1 MIFISQ
7 SVEQTHDLAKKLA
20 KQVTPGSIISLVGD
34 LGTGKTT
41 FTKGFAKQLGIKDP
55 VTSPTFKLISEYQ
68 TINYILYHIDA
79 YRIDGPSDFL
89 NIGGEEYLTSKNNV
103 TIIEWGDLLEDLLP
117 SRTITVNF
125 TRIISSKD
133 SRNIKISGI
142 KFIDKYIMSI
152 ETSSSICGVS
162 ILFDQEIL
170 GVEEKDVSKK
180 HAELLSGI
188 TKKALDKAK
197 KH

>member
-7 SVEQTHDLAKKLA
+7 SVEQTHELAKKLA
-20 KQVTPGSIISLVGD
+20 KHVTPGSIISLVGN

-41 FTKGFAKQLGIKDP
+41 FTQGFAKQLGIKDP

-79 YRIDGPSDFL
+79 YRLDGPSDFL

-125 TRIISSKD
+125 NRIISSKD

-142 KFIDKYIMSI
+142 KFI
-152 ETSSSICGVS
+152 G
-162 ILFDQEIL
+162 
-170 GVEEKDVSKK
+170 
-180 HAELLSGI
+180 
-188 TKKALDKAK
+188 
-197 KH
+197 

>member
-7 SVEQTHDLAKKLA
+7 SVEQTKDLAKKLA
-20 KQVTPGSIISLVGD
+20 KQISPGSIISLVGD

-68 TINYILYHIDA
+68 TTNYMFYHIDA
-79 YRIDGPSDFL
+79 YRMDGPSDFL
-89 NIGGEEYLTSKNNV
+89 NIGGEEYLTSKTDV
-103 TIIEWGDLLEDLLP
+103 TIIEWGDLLKDLLP

-125 TRIISSKD
+125 NRVISPKD

-142 KFIDKYIMSI
+142 KLI
-152 ETSSSICGVS
+152 G
-162 ILFDQEIL
+162 
-170 GVEEKDVSKK
+170 
-180 HAELLSGI
+180 
-188 TKKALDKAK
+188 
-197 KH
+197 